1 MRYFETADE
10 IYQRAERKSTHLQE
24 MQIILQ
30 CMEMEMKQEL
40 HQEMM
45 ERLEG
50 IENTIKYLE
59 ETIIKYNE

>member
-50 IENTIKYLE
+50 IENAIKYLE